1 MKKNFLIVCL
11 VFLFT
16 SCEYQPLYKN
26 TNLQNINYKIIAQS
40 GDQQINKL
48 IINNLKKNNSED
60 KTETY
65 NIKLDT
71 SYDKKILAKDN
82 FGSPTS
88 YELTAT
94 SKIIVN
100 TNEKEVSFS
109 MSEKFNYKNLKENY
123 EQSNYENIIKK
134 NLASNISEKLIIKL
148 ATIK

>member
-1 MKKNFLIVCL
+1 MKKNFLITCL
-11 VFLFT
+11 LLLFN
-16 SCEYQPLYKN
+16 SCDYQPLYKN
-26 TNLQNINYKIIAQS
+26 TNLQDVNYKIIRQA

-48 IINNLKKNNSED
+48 IVNNLKKNNSKD

-65 NIKLDT
+65 DIKLDT
-71 SYDKKILAKDN
+71 SYEKKILAKDS

-94 SKIIVN
+94 SKMIII
-100 TNEKEVSFS
+100 TNEKEISFS
-109 MSEKFNYKNLKENY
+109 ISEKFNYKNLKENY